1 LKDIEKLN
9 KASFSDMLIQFNRNN
24 IQIGKKKK
32 VWMIFFWGGGVG
44 EGQRG
49 DLNFLNERMMR
60 ILLADQM
67 WEYI

>member
-1 LKDIEKLN
+1 MKEIKKLN
-9 KASFSDMLIQFNRNN
+9 KASFSEKHIHFNRNN

-32 VWMIFFWGGGVG
+32 VWMIFFFGGGG
-44 EGQRG
+44 GGGAEG

-67 WEYI
+67 